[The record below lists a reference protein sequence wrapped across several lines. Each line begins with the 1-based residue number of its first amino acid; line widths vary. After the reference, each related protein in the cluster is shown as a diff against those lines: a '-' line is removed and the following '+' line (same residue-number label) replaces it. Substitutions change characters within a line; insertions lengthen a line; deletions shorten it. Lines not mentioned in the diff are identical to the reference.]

1 MTKAI
6 TTRPLPVTP
15 RVQDAWDDV
24 GNCFERFCLTA
35 GIEALQAMLEADA
48 TELCGE
54 RHARSA
60 GRVGYRWGT
69 TQGKVPF
76 HGGNVDVARPR
87 VRLRGEGGR
96 EMELPTWA
104 EAMRQE
110 WLGKWA
116 MNLMLINVSTR
127 KIGRA
132 VRLPEDGVAI
142 VDGDGTSKSAASR
155 RFVALS
161 SDRLAE
167 FMAADLSQLDLLVIQ
182 IDGLHVTKELVL
194 LAAIGIDASK
204 RSLAPPRRAAST
216 RWSWSRGRR
225 RTASRRRR

>member
-1 MTKAI
+1 MSE
-6 TTRPLPVTP
+6 RPISPL
-15 RVQDAWDDV
+15 RDDV

-76 HGGNVDVARPR
+76 HGGNIDVARPR
-87 VRLRGEGGR
+87 VRTRGEGGR
-96 EMELPTWA
+96 ELELPTWA
-104 EAMRQE
+104 EALRQE

-132 VRLPEDGVAI
+132 VRLPEDGLAI
-142 VDGDGTSKSAASR
+142 VDGVLIEVPGEVGPGVLRRGGGNLAGVGVVVITDAGPGLRGRLLAAKL
-155 RFVALS
+155 VVDPGQDAL
-161 SDRLAE
+161 
-167 FMAADLSQLDLLVIQ
+167 
-182 IDGLHVTKELVL
+182 ELVL
-194 LAAIGIDASK
+194 GPEDQVVDPLEDGLQWLRELGNDLRDEIDHRLEPGA
-204 RSLAPPRRAAST
+204 
-216 RWSWSRGRR
+216 
-225 RTASRRRR
+225 